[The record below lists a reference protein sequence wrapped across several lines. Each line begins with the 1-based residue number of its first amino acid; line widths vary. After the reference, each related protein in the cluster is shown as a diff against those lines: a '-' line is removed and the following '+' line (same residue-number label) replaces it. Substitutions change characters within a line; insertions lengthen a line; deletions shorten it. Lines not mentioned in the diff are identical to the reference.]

1 MSESRAAEP
10 QAPAAAPEA
19 AAPRTAAAPGAAAA
33 REPLIAEP
41 LTATAFRPF
50 GAVIKRPAPPGD
62 ATGAG
67 WSWWAQAAA
76 IPADDRPLA
85 IGYLALQPAA
95 RRFDWAERHARAA
108 EVIVPLDGECVVYVA
123 LPAPRPDG
131 FRAFRIRAGAG
142 VVLDPGVWHG
152 APLALDHPLAAMI
165 LLPQGTGEQD
175 TVVARFED
183 NPIAIEV

>member
-1 MSESRAAEP
+1 VSETRADLP
-10 QAPAAAPEA
+10 
-19 AAPRTAAAPGAAAA
+19 TAAAGQV
-33 REPLIAEP
+33 RAEP
-41 LTATAFRPF
+41 LTAVAFRPF
-50 GAVIKRPAPPGD
+50 GAVIERPAAPGD

-67 WSWWAQAAA
+67 WTWWAEVASL
-76 IPADDRPLA
+76 PFDDRPLG
-85 IGYLALQPAA
+85 IGYLALEPAA

-131 FRAFRIRAGAG
+131 FRAFRVAAGAG

-152 APLALDHPLAAMI
+152 APLALDQPVAAMV
-165 LLPQGTGEQD
+165 LLPQGTGAQD